1 MERGLWAVLVRGLA
15 VGAEAVIGLAAVTAV
30 LTGRTGV
37 GMVTGMAGATGVT
50 GVVNGAG
57 ATGAP
62 GVVKLIGVDVGSEIL
77 RGRGMEAGVGFATG
91 AGAEKSSG
99 EVTGAGA
106 EKSNGAEIWIRE
118 VVGRG
123 FWMEVAGVLE
133 AWRMV
138 ALFLSDS
145 RSESKE
151 MFIFFAV
158 GAGAG
163 VVYAVEADGA
173 DAAGVAG
180 VRMSEAS
187 ENSSEKTIL
196 RGALTK

>member
-1 MERGLWAVLVRGLA
+1 MSFLAEKCEIVSASRRRSARDCRGATVERGLWAVLVRGLA

-77 RGRGMEAGVGFATG
+77 RGRGMETGVGFATG

-106 EKSNGAEIWIRE
+106 EISNGAEIWMRE
-118 VVGRG
+118 AVGRG
-123 FWMEVAGVLE
+123 FWTEVAGVLE
-133 AWRMV
+133 AGRIV

-151 MFIFFAV
+151 MVIFFAV

-163 VVYAVEADGA
+163 VVYEV
-173 DAAGVAG
+173 GVD
-180 VRMSEAS
+180 
-187 ENSSEKTIL
+187 
-196 RGALTK
+196 

>member
-1 MERGLWAVLVRGLA
+1 MAN
-15 VGAEAVIGLAAVTAV
+15 
-30 LTGRTGV
+30 
-37 GMVTGMAGATGVT
+37 GMAGATGAT

-62 GVVKLIGVDVGSEIL
+62 GVVKLIGVPVGSEIL
-77 RGRGMEAGVGFATG
+77 RRCGMEAGVGFETG

-118 VVGRG
+118 VAGRDFG
-123 FWMEVAGVLE
+123 TEVAWVLE
-133 AWRMV
+133 AGRIV

-151 MFIFFAV
+151 MVIFFAV

-163 VVYAVEADGA
+163 VMYEV
-173 DAAGVAG
+173 GVD
-180 VRMSEAS
+180 
-187 ENSSEKTIL
+187 
-196 RGALTK
+196 

>member
-1 MERGLWAVLVRGLA
+1 MA
-15 VGAEAVIGLAAVTAV
+15 
-30 LTGRTGV
+30 
-37 GMVTGMAGATGVT
+37 TGMAGAAGAT

-62 GVVKLIGVDVGSEIL
+62 GVVKLIGVPVGSEIL
-77 RGRGMEAGVGFATG
+77 RRCGMEAGVGF
-91 AGAEKSSG
+91 E
-99 EVTGAGA
+99 TGAGA

-133 AWRMV
+133 AWRVV

-151 MFIFFAV
+151 MVIFFAV

-163 VVYAVEADGA
+163 VVYEV
-173 DAAGVAG
+173 GVD
-180 VRMSEAS
+180 
-187 ENSSEKTIL
+187 
-196 RGALTK
+196 

>member
-1 MERGLWAVLVRGLA
+1 
-15 VGAEAVIGLAAVTAV
+15 
-30 LTGRTGV
+30 
-37 GMVTGMAGATGVT
+37 MAGATGVT

-62 GVVKLIGVDVGSEIL
+62 GVVKLIGVDVGSEVL

-99 EVTGAGA
+99 EVTGAGAEKSSGEVTGTGA

-151 MFIFFAV
+151 MVIFFAV

-163 VVYAVEADGA
+163 VVYEI
-173 DAAGVAG
+173 GVD
-180 VRMSEAS
+180 
-187 ENSSEKTIL
+187 
-196 RGALTK
+196 

>member
-1 MERGLWAVLVRGLA
+1 MAN
-15 VGAEAVIGLAAVTAV
+15 
-30 LTGRTGV
+30 
-37 GMVTGMAGATGVT
+37 GMAGATGAT

-62 GVVKLIGVDVGSEIL
+62 GVVKLIGVPVGSEIL
-77 RGRGMEAGVGFATG
+77 RRCGMEAGVGFETG

-106 EKSNGAEIWIRE
+106 EISNGAEIWMRE
-118 VVGRG
+118 VVGRDFG
-123 FWMEVAGVLE
+123 TEVAGVLVG
-133 AWRMV
+133 RMA

-151 MFIFFAV
+151 MVIFFAV

-163 VVYAVEADGA
+163 VVYEV
-173 DAAGVAG
+173 GVD
-180 VRMSEAS
+180 
-187 ENSSEKTIL
+187 
-196 RGALTK
+196 